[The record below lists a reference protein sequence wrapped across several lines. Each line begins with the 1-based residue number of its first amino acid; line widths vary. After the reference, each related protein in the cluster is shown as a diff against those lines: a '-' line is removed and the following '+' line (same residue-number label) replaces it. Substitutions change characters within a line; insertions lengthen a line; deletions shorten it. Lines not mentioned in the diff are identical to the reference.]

1 METYKFENLVNEYE
15 RFQHPK
21 AIIKVNNK
29 SLANSKKGFPVSD
42 IVIDLTSGFEAS
54 VAEFSIYEVF
64 DRNTGS
70 FLYSKVKKYI
80 LIGSEVEVL
89 LGYGPQVR
97 TVFVGVI
104 TRVNFLFEEEG
115 TPCIRVTA
123 MDVKGIMMSSCYSK
137 QLKALYYS
145 DAVRE
150 ILEKTAYEKLRMNN
164 IIRDIKITGTADK
177 TRGLTSGF
185 GLDSL
190 ASAAGLGGVMDQVSQ
205 ATDKLSSAVSSGL
218 GSNAMDLLGDAA
230 DTLTGGAAGGLA
242 GSLSGAAGSLTG
254 GAGGL
259 TGSLTGAADALTGGA
274 DGVAGAADTAAD
286 ALGDAAGAA
295 DGMAELVT
303 DRSLEMVAESDY
315 EFVVKAAK
323 KNNFEFYTECGVV
336 YFRKAK
342 SDTKILMSIGPYKG
356 MRSFDISYDISGMV
370 SKVVARG
377 TDAGKARV
385 ISAKQKYGGK
395 LSTGNKAKALIKGS
409 EKVVLDASITSPE
422 EAAERAASIAEA
434 MSYRLGSL
442 RCNMVGLPELH
453 PGHFIQ
459 VEGLGTGADNLFYL
473 TRVRHILDS
482 EGTYISEIS
491 GKASSI
497 GQTGGLAGSLTG
509 AAGGLAGSL
518 GGAAGGLAGTLTGAA
533 GGLTGLTGVL

>member
-1 METYKFENLVNEYE
+1 METYKFENLVNQYE

-29 SLANSKKGFPVSD
+29 SLANAKKGFPVSD

-54 VAEFSIYEVF
+54 VAEFSIYDVF
-64 DRNTGS
+64 DRNSGS
-70 FLYSKVKKYI
+70 FLYNKVKKYI

-89 LGYGPQVR
+89 LGYGPRVR
-97 TVFVGVI
+97 CVFVGVI
-104 TRVNFLFEEEG
+104 TRVNFLFEEESM
-115 TPCIRVTA
+115 PCIRVTA
-123 MDVKGIMMSSCYSK
+123 MDVKGIMMSSCYSR

-150 ILEKTAYEKLRMNN
+150 ILDKTAYEKLRMNN
-164 IIRDIKITGTADK
+164 IIRDVRIAGTADK

-185 GLDSL
+185 GLDSI
-190 ASAAGLGGVMDQVSQ
+190 ASAAGLGGVMDQVDQ
-205 ATDKLSSAVSSGL
+205 ATDKLSSAVSSGIG
-218 GSNAMDLLGDAA
+218 GSAMDLLGDAA
-230 DTLTGGAAGGLA
+230 DTLTGGAAGSLMGAGSGLA
-242 GSLSGAAGSLTG
+242 GSLTGAAGSLAGGTG
-254 GAGGL
+254 G
-259 TGSLTGAADALTGGA
+259 LTGAADALTGGA
-274 DGVAGAADTAAD
+274 AGSLTGTAEGVAGAASGMAD
-286 ALGDAAGAA
+286 AAGDAASAA
-295 DGMAELVT
+295 GDVAELIT

-356 MRSFDISYDISGMV
+356 MRSFDISYDITGMV
-370 SKVVARG
+370 DKVIARG
-377 TDAGKARV
+377 TDAGKAQV

-409 EKVVLDASITSPE
+409 EKVVIDASITSPE
-422 EAAERAASIAEA
+422 EAAERAASVAET

-473 TRVRHILDS
+473 TRVRHVLDP

-491 GKASSI
+491 GKASGV
-497 GQTGGLAGSLTG
+497 GQAGVTG
-509 AAGGLAGSL
+509 AAGLAGM
-518 GGAAGGLAGTLTGAA
+518 
-533 GGLTGLTGVL
+533 TGV

>member
-1 METYKFENLVNEYE
+1 MEKDKSGVSMETYKFENLVNEYE

-42 IVIDLTSGFEAS
+42 IVVDLTSGFEAS

-64 DRNTGS
+64 DRDTGS

-89 LGYGPQVR
+89 LGYGPRVR

-115 TPCIRVTA
+115 APCIRVTA

-145 DAVRE
+145 DAVKE

-164 IIRDIKITGTADK
+164 IIRDVKITGTADK
-177 TRGLTSGF
+177 LRGLTSGSGL

-190 ASAAGLGGVMDQVSQ
+190 ASAAGLGGVMDQVTQ
-205 ATDKLSSAVSSGL
+205 ATDKLSSAVSSGIG
-218 GSNAMDLLGDAA
+218 GSAMDLLGDAA
-230 DTLTGGAAGGLA
+230 DSLTGGAAGSLLGAAGGLA
-242 GSLSGAAGSLTG
+242 DSVTGIAGSVAGAAGSLTG
-254 GAGGL
+254 GGGGAAGAL
-259 TGSLTGAADALTGGA
+259 VGAADALTGGL
-274 DGVAGAADTAAD
+274 AGSVM
-286 ALGDAAGAA
+286 DAAGSIADAA
-295 DGMAELVT
+295 SEVTDAINDVAEAAGDLTAMIT
-303 DRSLEMVAESDY
+303 DRSIEMVAESDY

-342 SDTKILMSIGPYKG
+342 SDTKILMSIGPYQG
-356 MRSFDISYDISGMV
+356 MRSFDISYDITGMV
-370 SKVVARG
+370 NKVIARG
-377 TDAGKARV
+377 TDAGKAKV
-385 ISAKQKYGGK
+385 ISAKQKYAGK

-422 EAAERAASIAEA
+422 EAAERAASVAEA

-473 TRVRHILDS
+473 TRVRHVLDP

-491 GKASSI
+491 GKASSV
-497 GQTGGLAGSLTG
+497 GQTGGLTG
-509 AAGGLAGSL
+509 M
-518 GGAAGGLAGTLTGAA
+518 
-533 GGLTGLTGVL
+533 TGV

>member
-1 METYKFENLVNEYE
+1 METYKFEKLVNEYE

-42 IVIDLTSGFEAS
+42 IVVDLTSGFEAS

-64 DRNTGS
+64 DRDTGS

-89 LGYGPQVR
+89 LGYGPRVR

-164 IIRDIKITGTADK
+164 IIRDVKITATADK
-177 TRGLTSGF
+177 TRGLTSGSGF

-190 ASAAGLGGVMDQVSQ
+190 ASAAGLGGVADQVSQ
-205 ATDKLSSAVSSGL
+205 ATDKLSSAVSSGIG
-218 GSNAMDLLGDAA
+218 GSAMDFLGDAA
-230 DTLTGGAAGGLA
+230 DTLTGGAAGSLMGAAGGLA
-242 GSLSGAAGSLTG
+242 GSVTGAAGSLTG
-254 GAGGL
+254 GTGGL
-259 TGSLTGAADALTGGA
+259 TGTADALTGGA
-274 DGVAGAADTAAD
+274 AGSLMGAAEGVAGAASGVTD
-286 ALGDAAGAA
+286 AVSDAAGAA
-295 DGMAELVT
+295 EGVAELIT

-342 SDTKILMSIGPYKG
+342 SDTKILISIGPYQG
-356 MRSFDISYDISGMV
+356 MRSFDISYDITGMV
-370 SKVVARG
+370 NKVIARG
-377 TDAGKARV
+377 TDAGKAQV

-395 LSTGNKAKALIKGS
+395 LSMGNKAKALIKGS
-409 EKVVLDASITSPE
+409 EKVVIDASITSPE
-422 EAAERAASIAEA
+422 EAAERAASVAET

-473 TRVRHILDS
+473 TRVRHVLDP

-491 GKASSI
+491 GKASSV
-497 GQTGGLAGSLTG
+497 GQTGVAGAAGLAGM
-509 AAGGLAGSL
+509 
-518 GGAAGGLAGTLTGAA
+518 
-533 GGLTGLTGVL
+533 TGV

>member
-29 SLANSKKGFPVSD
+29 SLANSKKGFAVSD
-42 IVIDLTSGFEAS
+42 IVVDLTSGFEAS
-54 VAEFSIYEVF
+54 VAEFSIYDVF
-64 DRNTGS
+64 DRETSS

-115 TPCIRVTA
+115 SPCIRVTA

-145 DAVRE
+145 DAVQE

-164 IIRDIKITGTADK
+164 IIRDVKITGTADK
-177 TRGLTSGF
+177 LRGLTSGSGF

-190 ASAAGLGGVMDQVSQ
+190 ASAAGLGGAMDQVAQ
-205 ATDKLSSAVSSGL
+205 ATDKLSSAVSAGTG
-218 GSNAMDLLGDAA
+218 GSAADLLGD
-230 DTLTGGAAGGLA
+230 
-242 GSLSGAAGSLTG
+242 
-254 GAGGL
+254 
-259 TGSLTGAADALTGGA
+259 AADALTGGA
-274 DGVAGAADTAAD
+274 ASSVMGAADGIADAASGVTD

-295 DGMAELVT
+295 GDVTEMIT

-323 KNNFEFYTECGVV
+323 KNNYEFYTECGVV

-342 SDTKILMSIGPYKG
+342 SDKKILMSVGPYQG
-356 MRSFDISYDISGMV
+356 MKSFDISYDITGMV

-422 EAAERAASIAEA
+422 EAAERAASVAET

-473 TRVRHILDS
+473 TRVRHVLDPD
-482 EGTYISEIS
+482 GTYTSEIS

-497 GQTGGLAGSLTG
+497 GQTGVAGAIGAGLA
-509 AAGGLAGSL
+509 
-518 GGAAGGLAGTLTGAA
+518 
-533 GGLTGLTGVL
+533 GLTGV

>member
-21 AIIKVNNK
+21 AVIKVNNK

-42 IVIDLTSGFEAS
+42 IVVDLTSGFEAS

-97 TVFVGVI
+97 SVFVGVI

-190 ASAAGLGGVMDQVSQ
+190 ASAAGLGGVMDQVNQ
-205 ATDKLSSAVSSGL
+205 ATDKLSSAVG
-218 GSNAMDLLGDAA
+218 GNAMDLIGDAA
-230 DTLTGGAAGGLA
+230 NTLTGGAAGALTGGAGGLA
-242 GSLSGAAGSLTG
+242 GSMTG

-259 TGSLTGAADALTGGA
+259 TGAANALTGGA
-274 DGVAGAADTAAD
+274 AGSLMGAADGIAGAADGVTD

-295 DGMAELVT
+295 DGMAELIT
-303 DRSLEMVAESDY
+303 DRSIEMVAESDY

-323 KNNFEFYTECGVV
+323 KNNYEFYTECGVV

-342 SDTKILMSIGPYKG
+342 SDTKILMTIGPYQG

-370 SKVVARG
+370 SKVIARG
-377 TDAGKARV
+377 TDAGKAQV

-453 PGHFIQ
+453 PGHFIK

-473 TRVRHILDS
+473 TRVRHIMDPD
-482 EGTYISEIS
+482 GTYISEIS
-491 GKASSI
+491 GKASSV
-497 GQTGGLAGSLTG
+497 GQTGGLAGGLTGGLTG

-518 GGAAGGLAGTLTGAA
+518 GGAV
-533 GGLTGLTGVL
+533 GGLTGLTGV

>member
-1 METYKFENLVNEYE
+1 METYKFENLVNQYE

-29 SLANSKKGFPVSD
+29 SLANAKKGFPVSD

-54 VAEFSIYEVF
+54 VAEFSIYDVF
-64 DRNTGS
+64 DRNSGS
-70 FLYSKVKKYI
+70 FLYNKVKKYI

-89 LGYGPQVR
+89 LGYGPRVR
-97 TVFVGVI
+97 CVFVGVI
-104 TRVNFLFEEEG
+104 TRVNFLFEEESM
-115 TPCIRVTA
+115 PCIRVTA
-123 MDVKGIMMSSCYSK
+123 MDVKGIMMSSCYSR

-150 ILEKTAYEKLRMNN
+150 ILDKTAYEKLRMNN
-164 IIRDIKITGTADK
+164 IIRDVRITGTADK

-185 GLDSL
+185 GLDSI
-190 ASAAGLGGVMDQVSQ
+190 ASAAGLGGVMDQVDQ
-205 ATDKLSSAVSSGL
+205 ATDKLSSAVSSGIG
-218 GSNAMDLLGDAA
+218 GSAMDLLGDAA
-230 DTLTGGAAGGLA
+230 DTLTGGAAGSLMGAGSGLA
-242 GSLSGAAGSLTG
+242 GSLTGAAGSLTG
-254 GAGGL
+254 TAE
-259 TGSLTGAADALTGGA
+259 
-274 DGVAGAADTAAD
+274 GVAGAASGMAD
-286 ALGDAAGAA
+286 AAGDAASAA
-295 DGMAELVT
+295 GDVAELIT

-356 MRSFDISYDISGMV
+356 MRSFDISYDITGMV
-370 SKVVARG
+370 DKVIARG
-377 TDAGKARV
+377 TDAGKAQV

-409 EKVVLDASITSPE
+409 EKVVIDASITSPE
-422 EAAERAASIAEA
+422 EAAERAASVAET

-473 TRVRHILDS
+473 TRVRHVLDP

-491 GKASSI
+491 GKASGV
-497 GQTGGLAGSLTG
+497 GQAGVTG
-509 AAGGLAGSL
+509 AAGLAGM
-518 GGAAGGLAGTLTGAA
+518 
-533 GGLTGLTGVL
+533 TGV

>member
-42 IVIDLTSGFEAS
+42 IVVDLTSGFEAS

-64 DRNTGS
+64 DRDTGS

-89 LGYGPQVR
+89 LGYGPRVR

-115 TPCIRVTA
+115 APCIRVTA

-145 DAVRE
+145 DAVKE

-164 IIRDIKITGTADK
+164 IIRDVKITGTADK
-177 TRGLTSGF
+177 LRGLTSGSGL

-190 ASAAGLGGVMDQVSQ
+190 ASAAGLGGVMDQVTQ
-205 ATDKLSSAVSSGL
+205 ATDKLSSAVSSGIG
-218 GSNAMDLLGDAA
+218 GSAMDLLGDAA
-230 DTLTGGAAGGLA
+230 DSLTGGAAGSLLGAAGGLA
-242 GSLSGAAGSLTG
+242 DSVTGIAGSVAGAAGSLTG
-254 GAGGL
+254 GGGGAAGAL
-259 TGSLTGAADALTGGA
+259 AGAADALTGGL
-274 DGVAGAADTAAD
+274 AGSVM
-286 ALGDAAGAA
+286 DAAGSIADAA
-295 DGMAELVT
+295 SEVTDAINDVAEAAGDLTAMIT
-303 DRSLEMVAESDY
+303 DRSIEMVAESDY

-342 SDTKILMSIGPYKG
+342 SDTKILMTIGPYQG
-356 MRSFDISYDISGMV
+356 MRSFDISYDITGMV
-370 SKVVARG
+370 NKVIARG

-385 ISAKQKYGGK
+385 ISAKQKYAGK

-422 EAAERAASIAEA
+422 EAAERAASVAET

-473 TRVRHILDS
+473 TRVRHVLDP

-497 GQTGGLAGSLTG
+497 GQTGGLT
-509 AAGGLAGSL
+509 
-518 GGAAGGLAGTLTGAA
+518 
-533 GGLTGLTGVL
+533 GLTGLTGV

>member
-1 METYKFENLVNEYE
+1 METYKFEKLVNEYE

-42 IVIDLTSGFEAS
+42 IVVDLTSGFEAS

-64 DRNTGS
+64 DRDTGS

-89 LGYGPQVR
+89 LGYGPRVR

-115 TPCIRVTA
+115 APCIRVTA

-164 IIRDIKITGTADK
+164 IIRDVKITATADK
-177 TRGLTSGF
+177 TRGLTSGSGF

-190 ASAAGLGGVMDQVSQ
+190 ASAAGLGGVADQVSQ
-205 ATDKLSSAVSSGL
+205 ATDKLSSAVSSGIG
-218 GSNAMDLLGDAA
+218 GSAMDLLGDAA
-230 DTLTGGAAGGLA
+230 DTLTGGAAGSLMGAAGGLA
-242 GSLSGAAGSLTG
+242 GSVTGAAGSLTG
-254 GAGGL
+254 GTGGL
-259 TGSLTGAADALTGGA
+259 TGTADALTGGA
-274 DGVAGAADTAAD
+274 AGSLMGAAEGVAGAASGVTD
-286 ALGDAAGAA
+286 AVSDAAGAA
-295 DGMAELVT
+295 EGVAELIT

-342 SDTKILMSIGPYKG
+342 SDTKILISIGPYQG
-356 MRSFDISYDISGMV
+356 MRSFDISYDITGMV
-370 SKVVARG
+370 NKVIARG
-377 TDAGKARV
+377 TDAGKAQV

-395 LSTGNKAKALIKGS
+395 LSMGNKAKALIKGS
-409 EKVVLDASITSPE
+409 EKVVIDASITSPE
-422 EAAERAASIAEA
+422 EAAERAASVAET

-473 TRVRHILDS
+473 TRVRHVLDP

-491 GKASSI
+491 GKASSV
-497 GQTGGLAGSLTG
+497 GQTGVAGAAGLAGM
-509 AAGGLAGSL
+509 
-518 GGAAGGLAGTLTGAA
+518 
-533 GGLTGLTGVL
+533 TGV

>member
-1 METYKFENLVNEYE
+1 METYKFENLVNQYE

-29 SLANSKKGFPVSD
+29 SLANAKKGFPVSD

-64 DRNTGS
+64 DRNSGS

-89 LGYGPQVR
+89 LGYGPRVR

-104 TRVNFLFEEEG
+104 TRVNFLFEEESM
-115 TPCIRVTA
+115 PCIRVTA

-164 IIRDIKITGTADK
+164 IIRDVKITGTADK

-185 GLDSL
+185 GLDSI
-190 ASAAGLGGVMDQVSQ
+190 ASAAGLGGVMDQVNQ
-205 ATDKLSSAVSSGL
+205 ATDKLSSAVSSGIG
-218 GSNAMDLLGDAA
+218 GSAMDLLGDAA
-230 DTLTGGAAGGLA
+230 DTLTGGAAGSLTGAAGGLA
-242 GSLSGAAGSLTG
+242 GSLTGAAGSLTG
-254 GAGGL
+254 GTGGL
-259 TGSLTGAADALTGGA
+259 TGSLTGAADALTGGLA
-274 DGVAGAADTAAD
+274 GSVAGTAEGIAGAASGAAD
-286 ALGDAAGAA
+286 AAGEAASAA
-295 DGMAELVT
+295 EGLAELMT

-323 KNNFEFYTECGVV
+323 KNNFEFFTECGVV

-356 MRSFDISYDISGMV
+356 MRSFDISYDITGMV
-370 SKVVARG
+370 NKVIARG
-377 TDAGKARV
+377 TDAGKAQV

-409 EKVVLDASITSPE
+409 EKVVIDASISSPE
-422 EAAERAASIAEA
+422 EAAERAASVAET

-459 VEGLGTGADNLFYL
+459 VEGLGTGADNIFYL
-473 TRVRHILDS
+473 TRVRHILDP
-482 EGTYISEIS
+482 EGTYVSELS
-491 GKASSI
+491 GKASSV
-497 GQTGGLAGSLTG
+497 GLAG
-509 AAGGLAGSL
+509 AAGGLAGAA
-518 GGAAGGLAGTLTGAA
+518 GGLAEAAGGLAG
-533 GGLTGLTGVL
+533 LTGV

>member
-1 METYKFENLVNEYE
+1 METYKFEKLVNEYE

-42 IVIDLTSGFEAS
+42 IVVDLTSGFEAS

-64 DRNTGS
+64 DRDTGC

-89 LGYGPQVR
+89 LGYGPRVR
-97 TVFVGVI
+97 SVFVGVI

-177 TRGLTSGF
+177 MRGLTSGSGF

-190 ASAAGLGGVMDQVSQ
+190 ASAAGLGGVADQVGQ
-205 ATDKLSSAVSSGL
+205 ATDKLSSAVSSGIG
-218 GSNAMDLLGDAA
+218 GSAMDLLGDAA
-230 DTLTGGAAGGLA
+230 DSLTGGAAGSLMGAAGGLA
-242 GSLSGAAGSLTG
+242 GSVTGIAGSVSGGGGAAGVLTG
-254 GAGGL
+254 
-259 TGSLTGAADALTGGA
+259 TADALTGGA
-274 DGVAGAADTAAD
+274 AGTLMGAAEGVAGAASEVTD
-286 ALGDAAGAA
+286 AINDAAEAA
-295 DGMAELVT
+295 GDMTAMIT

-342 SDTKILMSIGPYKG
+342 SDTKILISIGPYQG
-356 MRSFDISYDISGMV
+356 MRSFDISYDITGMV
-370 SKVVARG
+370 NKVIARG
-377 TDAGKARV
+377 TDAGKAQV

-409 EKVVLDASITSPE
+409 EKVVIDASITSPE
-422 EAAERAASIAEA
+422 EAAERAASVAET

-473 TRVRHILDS
+473 TRVRHVLDP

-491 GKASSI
+491 GKASSV
-497 GQTGGLAGSLTG
+497 GQTG
-509 AAGGLAGSL
+509 AAGLTGLAGM
-518 GGAAGGLAGTLTGAA
+518 
-533 GGLTGLTGVL
+533 TGV